1 MGSEFSSTGGG
12 GAKKG
17 GDADKE
23 KKRKWEPPAPPP
35 RIGKKQRKRD
45 AKAGI
50 GSKIPTV
57 TPNAKCKLRMLKLE
71 RIKDYLLL
79 EEEFV
84 SNQVRARS
92 AAPLASGVQLASL
105 RVVARARTACA
116 APAQL
121 WRCHSEAPTTS
132 V

>member
-1 MGSEFSSTGGG
+1 MGQEFSTPGGG

-17 GDADKE
+17 QGDADKE

-84 SNQVRARS
+84 SNQVLFLSGTAVRGRRACCPLSAPARS
-92 AAPLASGVQLASL
+92 RHG
-105 RVVARARTACA
+105 RF
-116 APAQL
+116 
-121 WRCHSEAPTTS
+121 
-132 V
+132 